1 MRESEKDLLRELM
14 RRFVVREGAGVSG
27 KSILGLAAV
36 GLVALLVFVGYR
48 LLVVELIANLRH

>member
-1 MRESEKDLLRELM
+1 MREPETDLLSELM
-14 RRFVVREGAGVSG
+14 RGFLAKEGSRMSG
-27 KSILGLAAV
+27 KSIVGLAAV